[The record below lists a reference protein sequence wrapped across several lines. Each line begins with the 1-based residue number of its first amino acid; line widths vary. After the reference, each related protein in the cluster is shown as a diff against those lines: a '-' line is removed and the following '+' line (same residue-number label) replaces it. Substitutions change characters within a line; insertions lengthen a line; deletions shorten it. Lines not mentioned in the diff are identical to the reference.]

1 VRLQDGIYSM
11 VRTSA
16 SLSTVLLA
24 LITIMIILAL
34 DADHSLTGRTLLYRR
49 LTFTE
54 EAKVRHGAA
63 PFMATCIITESY
75 LQSPFQLTVSAP
87 INL

>member
-16 SLSTVLLA
+16 SLSTVILA
-24 LITIMIILAL
+24 LITIMSILAL
-34 DADHSLTGRTLLYRR
+34 GADDSLKGRNRLYGRATLNIR
-49 LTFTE
+49 
-54 EAKVRHGAA
+54 AKVRKGAA
-63 PFMATCIITESY
+63 PFSDECVITESY